1 MQEEAL
7 IDEII
12 SDVKTIGMNI
22 FVFFL
27 GIILMSNPFLLSNFI
42 LFISV
47 FALIKLSI
55 SLFVSYQESDN
66 SNFDEIVDEEKKDEI
81 HELNMRIKRLKKQN
95 LHLKK
100 ESKKYEKKMKQESKE
115 ETKEESTQ
123 VIDNETKEE
132 YNNDVEE
139 SKEEKNIKSTK
150 SNESFSVLNE
160 DDAEWINGE
169 VQIIRK

>member
-95 LHLKK
+95 L
-100 ESKKYEKKMKQESKE
+100 YEKKMKQESKE

>member
-100 ESKKYEKKMKQESKE
+100 EFKKYEKKK
-115 ETKEESTQ
+115 
-123 VIDNETKEE
+123 
-132 YNNDVEE
+132 NNYY
-139 SKEEKNIKSTK
+139 
-150 SNESFSVLNE
+150 
-160 DDAEWINGE
+160 
-169 VQIIRK
+169 

>member
-1 MQEEAL
+1 
-7 IDEII
+7 
-12 SDVKTIGMNI
+12 
-22 FVFFL
+22 
-27 GIILMSNPFLLSNFI
+27 MSNPFLLSNFI

-100 ESKKYEKKMKQESKE
+100 EFKKYEKKMKQESKE